1 MWRAGCRKWRRPKGT
16 PAAVKVHACRSSH
29 LVQEV
34 EETKE
39 EKLKRERE
47 AREAEQRS
55 EFEQIQEARKLLP
68 MFPYR

>member
-1 MWRAGCRKWRRPKGT
+1 
-16 PAAVKVHACRSSH
+16 
-29 LVQEV
+29 V

-39 EKLKRERE
+39 EAAARERE

-55 EFEQIQEARKLLP
+55 EFEQIQEGRRLLP

>member
-1 MWRAGCRKWRRPKGT
+1 
-16 PAAVKVHACRSSH
+16 
-29 LVQEV
+29 V
-34 EETKE
+34 EESKE

-68 MFPYR
+68 MFPYRCGAGDRERARELWAGRWPGGWARC

>member
-1 MWRAGCRKWRRPKGT
+1 M
-16 PAAVKVHACRSSH
+16 
-29 LVQEV
+29 

-55 EFEQIQEARKLLP
+55 EFEQIQEARRLLP
-68 MFPYR
+68 MFPYRWVLGVWWPGLALG